1 MLLLLAASA
10 SVAVHS
16 QGLAAEIFPVEHKGH
31 VAAALDSVGVRH
43 LHQLAAVLRSRVA
56 VDARPSSDH
65 LAAAVAVAVAVAA
78 AAAAKS
84 SN

>member
-31 VAAALDSVGVRH
+31 VAAALDSIGVRH

-65 LAAAVAVAVAVAA
+65 LAAAAAA